1 MPEATPATAPAQ
13 AFSVNGQAR
22 PWASG
27 LTLAAALSDDV
38 AAAGGDPAALASA
51 VNGAFVARSA
61 RAATVLAPGDA
72 VTVFAAIVG
81 G

>member
-1 MPEATPATAPAQ
+1 MPEATTVTTTQ
-13 AFSVNGQAR
+13 TFTVNGQAR

-27 LTLAAALSDDV
+27 LTLAAALTADV
-38 AAAGGDPAALASA
+38 AAAGGDPAALATA
-51 VNGAFVARSA
+51 LNGAFVARSA
-61 RAATVLAPGDA
+61 RTATLLAPGDA